1 MKFETYGNCFVCG
14 ANNPGGLKLA
24 FEIDKEKR
32 TLKTAFAASPVFQGY
47 DRIVH
52 GGIISTLLDEAM
64 AKLAYELGFHAIT
77 ATLDVRFKSP
87 APIQELLTVFGEI
100 TDVDK
105 RMIKGKAR
113 VVKEDGTVL
122 ATATSILLRR
132 KTSRVRT
139 P

>member
-1 MKFETYGNCFVCG
+1 
-14 ANNPGGLKLA
+14 
-24 FEIDKEKR
+24 
-32 TLKTAFAASPVFQGY
+32 
-47 DRIVH
+47 
-52 GGIISTLLDEAM
+52 M

-132 KTSRVRT
+132 KASRVRT